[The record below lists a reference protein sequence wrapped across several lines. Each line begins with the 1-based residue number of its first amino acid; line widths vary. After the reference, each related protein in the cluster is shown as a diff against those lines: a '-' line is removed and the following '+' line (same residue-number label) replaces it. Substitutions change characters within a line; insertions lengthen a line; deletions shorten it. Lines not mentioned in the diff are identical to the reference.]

1 MSQSGL
7 GLQAP
12 VSGGFAP
19 AGRGVQHSTATVAFW
34 AAGAALLALA
44 LGGSWAAQRQ
54 LDRFL
59 GELDG
64 DALLAAKRVLDRSLE
79 QQRSQVLSQVGVLAE
94 DNRIRATVI
103 MPNPDE
109 GTIRDVLD
117 DLMKTSGAGLL
128 AVLDVQG
135 KVRAVTGIEGL
146 REVGLGSSAVVKA
159 AVEHPAAYIWT
170 FPKQVLAIGVAP
182 VRFRGEIYA
191 YLVMG
196 FEAAK
201 PALVAIKEALG
212 VSAAALIGDKIV
224 ASSSD
229 DPSLGETFREAAA
242 GDEETNVLLRNGG
255 QDYLSRVTRV
265 SNSVASAKVVWL
277 VLRHRQA
284 EPVRLLRLATWT
296 PSLAAFF
303 LLALLLVVSRRGD
316 GKAS

>member
-1 MSQSGL
+1 MTQPELQVPGSPHFAGTAKAGHRTSAATPVVGL
-7 GLQAP
+7 
-12 VSGGFAP
+12 
-19 AGRGVQHSTATVAFW
+19 
-34 AAGAALLALA
+34 ALLALA
-44 LGGSWAAQRQ
+44 LGGSWASQRQ
-54 LDRFL
+54 LDAFL
-59 GELDG
+59 SDLDG
-64 DALLAAKRVLDRSLE
+64 DGLMAAKKMFDRSLE
-79 QQRSQVLSQVGVLAE
+79 QQRNQVLSQVAVLAE

-135 KVRAVTGIEGL
+135 KVRSVIGIEGL

-159 AVEHPAAYIWT
+159 AAEQPAAYIWT

-182 VRFRGEIYA
+182 VRSRGEIYA

-201 PALVAIKEALG
+201 PALAAIKESLG
-212 VSAAALIGDKIV
+212 VTAAALIGDNVV

-229 DPSLGETFREAAA
+229 DPSLAPTFRTA
-242 GDEETNVLLRNGG
+242 GNNEEDMNTIVTSGD
-255 QDYLSRVTRV
+255 QDFQSRVSRV
-265 SNSVASAKVVWL
+265 SKSVAAAKVVWL
-277 VLRHRQA
+277 VPRHHDADR
-284 EPVRLLRLATWT
+284 VRILRLATWA

-303 LLALLLVVSRRGD
+303 LLALLMVVSRRGE
-316 GKAS
+316 GKTS